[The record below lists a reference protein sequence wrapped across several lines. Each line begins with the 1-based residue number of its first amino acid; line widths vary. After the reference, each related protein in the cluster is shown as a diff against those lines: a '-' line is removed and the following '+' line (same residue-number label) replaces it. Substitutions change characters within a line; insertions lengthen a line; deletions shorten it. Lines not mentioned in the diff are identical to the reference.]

1 MSQFERLDELVERV
15 AAGDL
20 DCTGALS
27 TGERL
32 YVALAANSV
41 ELLARCDY
49 TIAEALARLG
59 DDWVAQLIERW
70 RYRGNPK
77 SFTAAV

>member
-1 MSQFERLDELVERV
+1 MSQFERLDELAERV

-41 ELLARCDY
+41 ELLARYDY

>member
-1 MSQFERLDELVERV
+1 MDYEYLDRIAERT
-15 AAGDL
+15 AKGDL
-20 DCTGALS
+20 SAVGVLS

-32 YVALAANSV
+32 YVALAANSI
-41 ELLARCDY
+41 ELLENNGY

-59 DDWVAQLIERW
+59 EDEVTQMIERW

-77 SFTAAV
+77 KF